1 MSTNNCCPPHTHLKN
16 RCLNFLKGIACIGV
30 VFIHYRFPG
39 PVGNV
44 VLKLSSFAVPF
55 FLMIAGFYAFDR
67 DNNTIKRRLL
77 KIIKYYL
84 VAYIFYFFWRFGIA
98 LIQSE
103 GYNWLSNY
111 NYKTPIN
118 LILFCSSKPIPE
130 HLWYLIA
137 MAEIYIFW
145 FLLKKVRYKKIP
157 VLPFIAILFILRP
170 ILFSICKSYNFP
182 DIYNYNFIISGA
194 LPYFLTGFYIH
205 SKKQTIKLNNNI
217 LITVLLLSSSTLF
230 IPQITFGNINFKS
243 LLTMFYPISIFL
255 FGIINKENYFIKP
268 LEYIG
273 EHLSLNIYI
282 FHIFISE
289 AIYGIFKYT
298 APSYTQSIIF
308 HWSNPILV
316 ALGSILFAY
325 VINKIGKRSKI
336 HNKEH

>member
-1 MSTNNCCPPHTHLKN
+1 MSINNCPPPSKN

-30 VFIHYRFPG
+30 VFIHYRFPE

-84 VAYIFYFFWRFGIA
+84 IAYIFYFFWRFGIA
-98 LIQSE
+98 LIRSE

-111 NYKTPIN
+111 NYKTPFN
-118 LILFCSSKPIPE
+118 LILFCSSHPLPE

-145 FLLKKVRYKKIP
+145 FLLKKTELTNKLPI
-157 VLPFIAILFILRP
+157 LPFIVILFILKT
-170 ILFSICKSYNFP
+170 ILSSFCKSYNTP
-182 DIYNYNFIISGA
+182 YIYNYNVIISGA
-194 LPYFLTGFYIH
+194 LPYFLTGFFIH
-205 SKKQTIKLNNNI
+205 SKERIIKLNNKI
-217 LITVLLLSSSTLF
+217 LITILLLSSIMLF
-230 IPQITFGNINFKS
+230 IQQIIFWNINFKF
-243 LLTMFYPISIFL
+243 LLTIFYPISIFL
-255 FGIINKENYFIKP
+255 FGIINKEKYFIKP
-268 LEYIG
+268 FEYIG

-289 AIYGIFKYT
+289 AIYGIFKY
-298 APSYTQSIIF
+298 AVPSYTQSIIF
-308 HWSNPILV
+308 QWTRPILV
-316 ALGSILFAY
+316 VLVCILFAY
-325 VINKIGKRSKI
+325 IIHTISTRKRR
-336 HNKEH
+336 